1 MNDQQFERLLALLGN
16 IASSLEAIERALRP
30 EAPNYK
36 RPIEEFPTFDWTSI
50 GARVLK
56 VDQYGVAQV
65 EHGDQ
70 VYTRRSPENKFGE
83 AIWFSRPEGK
93 DADGNVRYVR
103 LITFRKFGDAE
114 PISRKAEALVTTAQ
128 PKSVPQAA
136 PETLQRPAG
145 GAHDKNITATTLVAS
160 TGPQDDFDGL
170 PSEGERRHQAA
181 QAVLD
186 KLQRMAAGYTELIG
200 KPITPELQQKAYN
213 NLRTLCGTDDLRRA
227 VLKALFDK
235 EHMAELTMA
244 EAQAIRD
251 WVRVS
256 KVGDDWVPSQI
267 ALDDLKALREGGL
280 I

>member
-1 MNDQQFERLLALLGN
+1 MNDQQFERLLALLGD
-16 IASSLEAIERALRP
+16 IACSLEAIERALRP

-36 RPIEEFPTFDWTSI
+36 RPIEEFPTFDWASI

-93 DADGNVRYVR
+93 DADGNTRYVR
-103 LITFRKFGDAE
+103 LITFRRFGDAE
-114 PISRKAEALVTTAQ
+114 PISRKAEALVVAAQ
-128 PKSVPQAA
+128 PKNVPQAA
-136 PETLQRPAG
+136 PEAPQRAAG
-145 GAHDKNITATTLVAS
+145 GAHDKNIVAATSAAS
-160 TGPQDDFDGL
+160 QDDFDGL

-186 KLQRMAAGYTELIG
+186 KLHRMAAGYTELVG

-227 VLKALFDK
+227 VLKALFGK

-256 KVGDDWVPSQI
+256 KVGDDWVPSQV
-267 ALDDLKALREGGL
+267 ALDDLRALKEGGL